1 MSFGASLWKNCVVG
15 AFGIWELQVKDYW
28 SLLFLLPCGLFVVS
42 SNIPDTLLGH
52 FVLDICSSWN
62 AVLLA
67 PFMSL
72 LHFHLSLHSN
82 VISIS
87 RLSFFPTQF
96 FSIALSIICYEIQLA
111 LEQLGLN
118 CKDPLNMQVFQLTH
132 TVQNPCSRV
141 SSMVRNPHMR
151 AADCVVKYFWLL
163 GGHHP

>member
-1 MSFGASLWKNCVVG
+1 MSFGASLWKNCMVG

-28 SLLFLLPCGLFVVS
+28 SPLFLLPCGLFVVS
-42 SNIPDTLLGH
+42 SNIPDMLSGH

-62 AVLLA
+62 AI
-67 PFMSL
+67 PPGTISSL
-72 LHFHLSLHSN
+72 HVTFSLSLSLHSN

-118 CKDPLNMQVFQLTH
+118 CKDPLNMRSFSVDPHSSKPMFKGQLH
-132 TVQNPCSRV
+132 
-141 SSMVRNPHMR
+141 
-151 AADCVVKYFWLL
+151 
-163 GGHHP
+163 G